1 MEQDATFLSIFKTE
15 AKSQVQEITEDLL
28 NLEKNPADKTLINQ
42 IFRNT
47 HTLKGNASFDGLEK
61 ISSLAHTME
70 SIFGVLRDNE
80 IILNHEQFDRILGAL
95 DTLTN
100 LIDLTATN
108 EYEKKN
114 IAKALEEL
122 TQVYS
127 SISPTGK
134 EQKQEIALGELELTQ
149 KEKST

>member
-1 MEQDATFLSIFKTE
+1 MEQDTTFLSIFKAE

-28 NLEKNPADKTLINQ
+28 HLEKNPTDKTLINQ

-61 ISSLAHTME
+61 ISNLAHTME
-70 SIFGVLRDNE
+70 NIFGVLRDNE
-80 IILNHEQFDRILGAL
+80 INLNPDQFDRILGAL

-108 EYEKKN
+108 EYEKKDKHRALN
-114 IAKALEEL
+114 DIQESIAEL
-122 TQVYS
+122 IYYRKHLFVP
-127 SISPTGK
+127 IN
-134 EQKQEIALGELELTQ
+134 
-149 KEKST
+149 